1 MKTVHI
7 GEIIKKV
14 AKEKRLTD
22 EEISQGVNLSRTG
35 VQRTYAE
42 ADMNTAK
49 LRKFSEYLEYD
60 FFAHLTEKVQ
70 SDTLNA
76 HSEFQ
81 EPLEKYDKVDN
92 QVSLVLT
99 IPRAKQ
105 QQIMQLVFG

>member
-1 MKTVHI
+1 MKTVHL

-14 AKEKRLTD
+14 AKDKRLTD
-22 EEISQGVNLSRTG
+22 EEIASGVNLSRTA

-49 LRKFSEYLEYD
+49 LRKFSEFLEYD
-60 FFAHLTEKVQ
+60 FFAHLIDTPDNVSKTEHFIVQ
-70 SDTLNA
+70 EQS
-76 HSEFQ
+76 
-81 EPLEKYDKVDN
+81 EKYATADN